1 MRKTSRKNSQ
11 GTILYQVIVT
21 LQFQR
26 KISQQLESISLQLL
40 TYFVERVISKV
51 LMSTSIK
58 IRVLKFL
65 RSKFFVQIIP

>member
-65 RSKFFVQIIP
+65 GSKFFVQIIP